1 MSTPETHDNSKPPLA
16 DAIGSARCIPPAM
29 TIEELI
35 AHKADIQR
43 QARKFMESKGVFE
56 GLPEEERWKHCVRIV
71 ADAWRMLGPQLDE
84 LPPNA
89 AGEPQPRKPRT

>member
-1 MSTPETHDNSKPPLA
+1 
-16 DAIGSARCIPPAM
+16 M
-29 TIEELI
+29 TIEELL

-89 AGEPQPRKPRT
+89 EVSGGRQPPLTAEWELS

>member
-1 MSTPETHDNSKPPLA
+1 
-16 DAIGSARCIPPAM
+16 M

-56 GLPEEERWKHCVRIV
+56 GLPEEERWKHCVSIV
-71 ADAWRMLGPQLDE
+71 FDAWRMLGPQLDE

-89 AGEPQPRKPRT
+89 ADHRPRASDARSETETPPRGSVHLLC